1 VSVALAV
8 RRGVRAA
15 MPFVVAW
22 EDALAVMSREQLST
36 LTSID
41 VLGLDVGKLIHD
53 LDALPGDRVLPA
65 LPGASCGC
73 SERRSRE
80 PG

>member
-1 VSVALAV
+1 MSAALAV

-22 EDALAVMSREQLST
+22 EDALAAMSREQLST

-41 VLGLDVGKLIHD
+41 VLGLDVEADPRPRCATWGSGAPGTSRCKLWLLRTPI
-53 LDALPGDRVLPA
+53 
-65 LPGASCGC
+65 S
-73 SERRSRE
+73 
-80 PG
+80 